1 MPVIPGMAAG
11 EHVLNPYPNPTL
23 TLKLTLTLAL
33 TLNLTHNPNPSPNPT
48 LSLIFDYTSF
58 RAAQYALYRTN
69 KEICLP
75 AATFNFFCFSTYFLQ

>member
-33 TLNLTHNPNPSPNPT
+33 TLNLTHNRNPSPNPT
-48 LSLIFDYTSF
+48 LSPIFNNASLQ
-58 RAAQYALYRTN
+58 AAQLA
-69 KEICLP
+69 
-75 AATFNFFCFSTYFLQ
+75 